1 MTGTRAARHGA
12 GCAAIL
18 GLALLAAC
26 GVASPPGPGSQAT
39 SSAAATTRAASR
51 PTSVKRADFLNGV
64 WCTSP
69 SSCVAVGSFYYGAAG
84 PRRSLIER
92 WNGTAWRVE
101 QIPAD
106 ARNGNLTAISCASAS
121 SCTAVGSPVIGW
133 NGHTWR
139 VERRASPF
147 DAVSCSTASSCVA
160 VGTTST
166 GATVAGISNGRTWR
180 AAAMPALPSNTN
192 SVTLAGVSCSAP
204 DACLAVGDYWTGVS
218 ARPSP
223 HSRDRI
229 LAEFWNGARWRIVPS
244 LNVVRRDLL
253 SAVTC
258 LTRNDCLAVGSAS
271 GKVTLAQWWNGKGW
285 SVQRTPVYHR
295 IGYSALTGVSCL
307 TPSRC
312 IAVGDYNLGVPF
324 AESYNGSA
332 WTISHMAAPPA
343 PQATQGLTVS
353 CLPAGCEAAGTVSGE
368 TFAESFNGTS
378 WRLQPTPDPR

>member
-1 MTGTRAARHGA
+1 MSVLRRGRLSAICTAMLCLGMLA
-12 GCAAIL
+12 GCGAA
-18 GLALLAAC
+18 G
-26 GVASPPGPGSQAT
+26 
-39 SSAAATTRAASR
+39 RASR
-51 PTSVKRADFLNGV
+51 PATSTASTPVTSAVKRADFLNGV
-64 WCTSP
+64 WCTSR
-69 SSCVAVGSFYYGAAG
+69 SNCVAVGSYYYGAAG
-84 PRRSLIER
+84 PRRTLIER

-101 QIPAD
+101 QLPAD

-133 NGHTWR
+133 NGRTWR

-147 DAVSCSTASSCVA
+147 DAVSCPTPSSCVA
-160 VGTTST
+160 VGTTVT
-166 GATVAGISNGRTWR
+166 DGMAAGIWNGHTWR
-180 AAAMPALPSNTN
+180 AVAMPALPADAQP
-192 SVTLAGVSCSAP
+192 VTLAGVSCSAP
-204 DACLAVGDYWTGVS
+204 DACLAVGDYWNGVT
-218 ARPSP
+218 AQPNP

-258 LTRNDCLAVGSAS
+258 LGRNDCLAVGSAS
-271 GKVTLAQWWNGKGW
+271 EKVTLAQWWNGKGW
-285 SVQRTPVYHR
+285 SVQRTPVYNR

-307 TPSRC
+307 TPSHC
-312 IAVGDYNLGVPF
+312 VAVGDYNLSVPF

-332 WTISHMAAPPA
+332 WTISRMAAPPV
-343 PQATQGLTVS
+343 PRATQGLTVS
-353 CLPAGCEAAGTVSGE
+353 CRPAGCEAAGTAGGE